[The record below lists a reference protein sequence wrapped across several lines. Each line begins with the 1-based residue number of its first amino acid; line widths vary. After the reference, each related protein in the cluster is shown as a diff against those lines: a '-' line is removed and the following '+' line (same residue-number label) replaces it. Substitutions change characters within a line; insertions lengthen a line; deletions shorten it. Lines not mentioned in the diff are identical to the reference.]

1 MGIALCKSG
10 LKNHFARHAHKK
22 ESDGF
27 GASAQQAHTIARA
40 TQKTTTKTHRTGK
53 KYIYIHTVYRYTEKQ
68 KRKKC
73 KTRVV
78 STHGAR
84 TVCKYVFV

>member
-40 TQKTTTKTHRTGK
+40 TQTTTKKHIEQEK
-53 KYIYIHTVYRYTEKQ
+53 NIYPYSLSIYTEKQ
-68 KRKKC
+68 KRKEM
-73 KTRVV
+73 
-78 STHGAR
+78 
-84 TVCKYVFV
+84 